1 MKKNEQNEQINDSVS
16 LEDSKALIIEINDN
30 LAVIESH
37 SDLS

>member
-1 MKKNEQNEQINDSVS
+1 MKKNEQNEQINDSIS

>member
-1 MKKNEQNEQINDSVS
+1 MKKNEQNEQINDSIS
-16 LEDSKALIIEINDN
+16 LEDSKALILEINDN